1 MAASLVAGWMTRK
14 MGRKFTMFIASICFL
29 IGTGLCAGAQDLA
42 MLVIGRIFLGFGVG
56 FANQVCRLTVC
67 LHDDSNAKT

>member
-1 MAASLVAGWMTRK
+1 MVASLFAGYFTRK
-14 MGRKFTMFIASICFL
+14 MGRKFTMILAGIFFL

-56 FANQVCRLTVC
+56 FANQV
-67 LHDDSNAKT
+67 H